1 MAFGMATL
9 NCWAETAKQSRGFF
23 NHKEHREHREKA
35 ENLNREPH
43 EIRQGLKGKPVN
55 YGEFAIIKSRAG
67 LNSYRNVALPQP
79 GRRQRL
85 NQIAIRQMQTLATS
99 RALQQIEP
107 PKGPKE

>member
-9 NCWAETAKQSRGFF
+9 NCWAETAKQGRGFF
-23 NHKEHREHREKA
+23 NHKERREHREKA
-35 ENLNREPH
+35 GNLNREPH
-43 EIRQGLKGKPVN
+43 EIREGLKGKPVN

-79 GRRQRL
+79 GRLKRL

-99 RALQQIEP
+99 SALQQIEP